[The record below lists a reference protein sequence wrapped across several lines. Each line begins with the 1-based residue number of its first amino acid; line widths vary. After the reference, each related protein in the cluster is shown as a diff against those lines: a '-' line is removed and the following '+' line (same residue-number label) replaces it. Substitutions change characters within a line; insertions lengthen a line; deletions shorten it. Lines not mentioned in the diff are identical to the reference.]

1 MGSACK
7 VQEEIMMKWTTGNG
21 FVSYY
26 RRKLRGPS
34 GFKGNKEVRL
44 RSSSSGARQ
53 NRVWVLPILWYLSHQ
68 SGDSQCGPP
77 LRYPPIQPHPRLP
90 ASLHYAPRAQKQS
103 QKTCSGVHQ
112 QMCHL
117 TGSHSPALCFPP
129 GAKGRAVP
137 VPCRVCFLRLSHTP
151 IHVRTSCLQFSSL
164 SSTSSISPSLLQ

>member
-1 MGSACK
+1 MCQYNGSNYSVDGALRAKWLRLSHLGSACK

-77 LRYPPIQPHPRLP
+77 LRYPQYNLILGCQLHFIMPQGHRNNHRKHSQ
-90 ASLHYAPRAQKQS
+90 ASINKRA
-103 QKTCSGVHQ
+103 
-112 QMCHL
+112 
-117 TGSHSPALCFPP
+117 A
-129 GAKGRAVP
+129 
-137 VPCRVCFLRLSHTP
+137 
-151 IHVRTSCLQFSSL
+151 
-164 SSTSSISPSLLQ
+164 